1 MTIKGKLEWT
11 DKLRVWDENIHTNIH
26 QVDNKKGPTERTEDS
41 TEQTAITYMRQK
53 KNRQTSMYN

>member
-1 MTIKGKLEWT
+1 MTIKGKLEGT

-41 TEQTAITYMRQK
+41 TEQTNNLYEEKTEK
-53 KNRQTSMYN
+53 E

>member
-1 MTIKGKLEWT
+1 M
-11 DKLRVWDENIHTNIH
+11 
-26 QVDNKKGPTERTEDS
+26 KKGLLNRSEDS